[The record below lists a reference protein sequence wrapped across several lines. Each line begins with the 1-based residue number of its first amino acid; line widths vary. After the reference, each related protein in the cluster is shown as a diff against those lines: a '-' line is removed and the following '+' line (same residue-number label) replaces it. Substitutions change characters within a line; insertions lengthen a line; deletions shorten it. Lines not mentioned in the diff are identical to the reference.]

1 VVTRSTLTAVPCL
14 LLLLAGGCSSP
25 GDPITIRENI
35 VTVENQSSRDWRNV
49 VVTVNDHFRG
59 GAGALAAHGRLT
71 APLSQF
77 QTGLGQRFHVGRQS
91 VVKIEVA
98 ATDDK
103 GTPVKLEWGQKK
115 R

>member
-1 VVTRSTLTAVPCL
+1 VATRSSLTAVSWL
-14 LLLLAGGCSSP
+14 VLLLAGGCSSP

-77 QTGLGQRFHVGRQS
+77 QTGLGQRFQVGRQS
-91 VVKIEVA
+91 VVKIEVT

-103 GTPVKLEWGQKK
+103 GQPVKLEWGQKK